1 MEKSEPSLVPE
12 WLRSNGGG
20 SSGHHS
26 VSSQADGPLLALP
39 KRNRPSKSI
48 SNSDS
53 PLSSLLD
60 QSFSS
65 NSRRNLSSNVY
76 TKHDKNYG
84 RSYSGFP
91 KSQRDKDRERIS
103 IADNWDSEYSE
114 SLRDI
119 ITRRG
124 EDTLGRSQSMILRRQ
139 GEVAQRRVSN
149 DPRSVSHT
157 HHDNGN
163 GVLSVRSSVTGVQK
177 LSFERDFPVL
187 GFDER
192 PKTPDVIRVSSPD
205 LSRGI
210 QSLSIVNPP
219 LVCSEGWTS
228 ALAEA
233 PTGAG
238 SNSNGSSSVLQSS
251 AAAASGYISSSGV
264 GSTLHGLNMAET
276 LAQAS
281 PHSYNVPQPSI
292 QTQRD
297 ELAITQSR
305 ILIPMTP
312 KTLGPTSSD
321 KLKPKT
327 PVRSSEAAGVSL
339 KNGMQH
345 LSPLQIGSP
354 AARGSS
360 VRVDSPNSPSGK
372 LLLRKPGRENGA
384 SSVFKDIQ
392 SPTTNASSRV
402 PDGQSA
408 GLASVVSLPLKNS
421 HNPKVSSGERKNSAS
436 GLNAGLADKRSSLA
450 QAQSR
455 SDFFKLMREKSV
467 SNTAGTAD
475 PETAVSSD
483 TVDKSVK
490 ELKELTSVSGTS
502 VGNGSELKCN
512 GETWRVADSLF
523 LSKETD
529 NEAINPDEEERA
541 FLISLGWDDNAG
553 DEEVITEEEIHAF
566 CLEVMKGRQTPRVCR
581 LLQAKTMSHSG
592 LHPACSGAAST
603 ESSASASQ
611 TEA

>member
-1 MEKSEPSLVPE
+1 MIV
-12 WLRSNGGG
+12 
-20 SSGHHS
+20 
-26 VSSQADGPLLALP
+26 LLCCHVGVQGRCIFVLKAC
-39 KRNRPSKSI
+39 NI
-48 SNSDS
+48 AV
-53 PLSSLLD
+53 
-60 QSFSS
+60 SFS
-65 NSRRNLSSNVY
+65 
-76 TKHDKNYG
+76 
-84 RSYSGFP
+84 
-91 KSQRDKDRERIS
+91 Q
-103 IADNWDSEYSE
+103 
-114 SLRDI
+114 
-119 ITRRG
+119 
-124 EDTLGRSQSMILRRQ
+124 
-139 GEVAQRRVSN
+139 
-149 DPRSVSHT
+149 
-157 HHDNGN
+157 
-163 GVLSVRSSVTGVQK
+163 
-177 LSFERDFPVL
+177 
-187 GFDER
+187 
-192 PKTPDVIRVSSPD
+192 
-205 LSRGI
+205 
-210 QSLSIVNPP
+210 
-219 LVCSEGWTS
+219 
-228 ALAEA
+228 
-233 PTGAG
+233 
-238 SNSNGSSSVLQSS
+238 
-251 AAAASGYISSSGV
+251 
-264 GSTLHGLNMAET
+264 
-276 LAQAS
+276 
-281 PHSYNVPQPSI
+281 
-292 QTQRD
+292 
-297 ELAITQSR
+297 
-305 ILIPMTP
+305 
-312 KTLGPTSSD
+312 GPTSSD

-436 GLNAGLADKRSSLA
+436 GLNAGLVDKRSSLA

-566 CLEVMKGRQTPRVCR
+566 CLEVSNCIPYFSF
-581 LLQAKTMSHSG
+581 LSF
-592 LHPACSGAAST
+592 
-603 ESSASASQ
+603 SANYV
-611 TEA
+611 

>member
-1 MEKSEPSLVPE
+1 MVA
-12 WLRSNGGG
+12 
-20 SSGHHS
+20 
-26 VSSQADGPLLALP
+26 VDGPLLALP

-281 PHSYNVPQPSI
+281 PHSYNVPQ
-292 QTQRD
+292 
-297 ELAITQSR
+297 
-305 ILIPMTP
+305 
-312 KTLGPTSSD
+312 
-321 KLKPKT
+321 
-327 PVRSSEAAGVSL
+327 V
-339 KNGMQH
+339 
-345 LSPLQIGSP
+345 
-354 AARGSS
+354 
-360 VRVDSPNSPSGK
+360 
-372 LLLRKPGRENGA
+372 
-384 SSVFKDIQ
+384 
-392 SPTTNASSRV
+392 
-402 PDGQSA
+402 
-408 GLASVVSLPLKNS
+408 
-421 HNPKVSSGERKNSAS
+421 
-436 GLNAGLADKRSSLA
+436 LNY
-450 QAQSR
+450 
-455 SDFFKLMREKSV
+455 
-467 SNTAGTAD
+467 
-475 PETAVSSD
+475 
-483 TVDKSVK
+483 
-490 ELKELTSVSGTS
+490 
-502 VGNGSELKCN
+502 
-512 GETWRVADSLF
+512 
-523 LSKETD
+523 
-529 NEAINPDEEERA
+529 
-541 FLISLGWDDNAG
+541 
-553 DEEVITEEEIHAF
+553 
-566 CLEVMKGRQTPRVCR
+566 
-581 LLQAKTMSHSG
+581 
-592 LHPACSGAAST
+592 
-603 ESSASASQ
+603 
-611 TEA
+611 